1 MPATDP
7 NTSAQPDFYADMA
20 PMRHLSDLTDMTHY
34 RDVPDDW
41 FIALTDVRGSTKAIE
56 AGKYKDVNSVAAASI
71 TAVLNC
77 VPDTDI
83 PFVFGG
89 DGASL
94 VVPPQA
100 RHEAGQ
106 ALLAVQQMAQQSFG
120 LALRVGVVPV
130 RDVLTAGYPLKV
142 AKLRLSEDFQQPVF
156 TGGGISYAEDLIK
169 DPATQDA
176 YAVTPE
182 GTPQADFS
190 GYECRW
196 NQIPGKHGE
205 VVSLLVQATADDPA
219 TRTAIYQ
226 DVFGQLEAIY
236 GDVQT
241 RHPIDTRQMRVAFN
255 PLAYRNE
262 ISVKQGRGASFGQM
276 LYLLLYSVAGWL
288 LMRFQAKTWQPYK
301 SLVSRTTDHEKFD
314 DMLRMTISG
323 TADQRNRLT
332 DYLAAQ
338 HAAGRL
344 IYGVHVAEDLL
355 MTCLIFDRFGRQVHF
370 VDGADG
376 GYAQAARQ
384 LKAQMKAQTTA

>member
-1 MPATDP
+1 MTAPDTSSQP
-7 NTSAQPDFYADMA
+7 NFYAALA
-20 PMRHLSDLTDMTHY
+20 PMRHLSSLTDLSHY

-41 FIALTDVRGSTKAIE
+41 FIALSDVRGSTKAIE

-77 VPDTDI
+77 VPEAQV

-94 VVPPQA
+94 VVPPQT
-100 RHEAGQ
+100 RHDAGQ
-106 ALLAVQQMAQQSFG
+106 ALLAVQRMAQQSFG
-120 LALRVGVVPV
+120 LELRVGVVPV
-130 RDVLTAGYPLKV
+130 RDVLRAGHTLKV

-176 YAVTPE
+176 YAITPDGTPE
-182 GTPQADFS
+182 ADFT

-205 VVSLLVQATADDPA
+205 VVSLLVQATADDYA
-219 TRTAIYQ
+219 ARTAIYQ
-226 DVFGQLEAIY
+226 DVFTHLERIY

-241 RHPIDTRQMRVAFN
+241 RHPIDTRQMRVSFN

-262 ISVKQGRGASFGQM
+262 IGVKQGKGASPGQM
-276 LYLLLYSVAGWL
+276 LYLWLYSVAGWL
-288 LMRFQAKTWQPYK
+288 LMRFQAKNWQPYK
-301 SLVSRTTDHEKFD
+301 SLVSRSTDHEKFD

-323 TADQRNRLT
+323 TDKQRNRLT
-332 DYLAAQ
+332 AYLDDQ
-338 HAAGRL
+338 HTAGRL
-344 IYGVHVAEDLL
+344 IYGVHVSDRLL
-355 MTCLIFDRFGRQVHF
+355 MTCLIFDRFGRHIHF

-384 LKAQMKAQTTA
+384 LKAQMHA